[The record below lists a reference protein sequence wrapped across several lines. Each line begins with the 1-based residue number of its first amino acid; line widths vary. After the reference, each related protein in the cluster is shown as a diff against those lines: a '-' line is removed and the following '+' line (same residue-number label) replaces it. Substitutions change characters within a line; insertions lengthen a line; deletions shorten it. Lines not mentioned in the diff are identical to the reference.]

1 MAIVYRHH
9 RLDKNEVF
17 YVGIGN
23 KESRALDMVHR
34 NHIWKGI
41 KSRSEV
47 DVEIVARDLSWEL
60 ACELEQLMIS
70 EYGRIDLHS
79 GTLAN
84 LTDGGDGSVGVKQS
98 QETIDKRANS
108 NRGRKN
114 TEETKRKMSEARKG
128 IVFTAEHLE
137 NLRTSHLGQKG
148 WNAKEVIDLQTGF
161 AYDSLREG
169 CLSVGVSYKA
179 EWAKQN
185 RKSKKV
191 RFEII

>member
-23 KESRALDMVHR
+23 KESRAFDMVHR

-98 QETIDKRANS
+98 QESIDKRANS

>member
-23 KESRALDMVHR
+23 KESRAFDMVHR

-47 DVEIVARDLSWEL
+47 EVEIVARDLSWDL

-79 GTLAN
+79 GILAN
-84 LTDGGDGSVGVKQS
+84 LTDGGDGSVGIKQS

>member
-17 YVGIGN
+17 YVGIGK
-23 KESRALDMVHR
+23 KESRAFDMVHR

-47 DVEIVARDLSWEL
+47 QVEIVARDLSWEL

-84 LTDGGDGSVGVKQS
+84 LTDGGDGSFGVKQS
-98 QETIDKRANS
+98 QESIDKRADS

-148 WNAKEVIDLQTGF
+148 WNSKEVIDLQTGF